1 MTVYG
6 YARVSSKGQER
17 DGNGLEVQERQLR
30 EAGCSE
36 IVSEAFTGT
45 KMERPKLSALIERLQ
60 PGDTFMVAKLDRI
73 ARTSLGG
80 CELVRDLM
88 ERGVTV
94 RVLNMGTIEDTPMGR
109 MMLTVM
115 FAMAEFD
122 RDMIVQRLSEGMEV
136 ARANNPDFKV
146 GRKPVE
152 VDEAEFSRLLTLVES
167 KEITNRQA
175 WEELGIG
182 KTTWYKLRKA
192 A

>member
-17 DGNGLEVQERQLR
+17 DGNGLEVQERQLK

-122 RDMIVQRLSEGMEV
+122 RDMIVQRLAEGMEV

-146 GRKPVE
+146 GRKPVS
-152 VDEAEFSRLLTLVES
+152 VDEHQFRDLTKKVES
-167 KEITNRQA
+167 GQITNQQA

>member
-1 MTVYG
+1 MRGLSYSPHTTT
-6 YARVSSKGQER
+6 
-17 DGNGLEVQERQLR
+17 GNLR
-30 EAGCSE
+30 LTSTTATS
-36 IVSEAFTGT
+36 
-45 KMERPKLSALIERLQ
+45 
-60 PGDTFMVAKLDRI
+60 I

-94 RVLNMGTIEDTPMGR
+94 RVLNMGTVEDTPMGR

-122 RDMIVQRLSEGMEV
+122 RDMIVQRLAEGMEV
-136 ARANNPDFKV
+136 ARANNPDFRI

-152 VDEAEFSRLLTLVES
+152 YDEQQFRDLTKMVDSG
-167 KEITNRQA
+167 EITAKEA
-175 WEELGIG
+175 WETLGVG